1 MSEKIDLS
9 DIEELDINYIELD
22 PEYQVESD
30 SNTIE
35 SDKDTDI
42 SDEEEDSIAIF
53 SRKTHVQEV
62 HYATVPI
69 EYPKTSEYGVATV
82 YNITGWKN
90 PRDCWKNIQ
99 YSLGGG
105 GQSSIKNCPF
115 FGNISIKKEE
125 RNCMG
130 IKHCEFINPE
140 IINMSHNEV
149 DFDSE
154 FWQEI
159 SKNKHVE
166 TKKSKTYALYLGSM
180 ESKCK
185 FKQNG
190 ISCSGKPKLINL
202 KNYQTSTSNYIIGC
216 DKYKLNDKYHRY
228 IKVDPAT
235 YDIPLLRD
243 LLNGNVEERELLKYC
258 TTISSRSSKQKLC
271 EKTHINSD
279 GHIVRGNIKERTCR
293 VQFTLLTPYDLNQCP
308 CIVIICKGIHNHPPP
323 PPERIP
329 DGIKD
334 DLQDIIKNAIED
346 DNSVTAGSIT
356 SDIYS
361 NELVIFVCMLKD
373 QAKLIHQ
380 LGSIQ
385 IDLTFKRVKGNINE
399 FEINSYNTEHKLI
412 LSYARV
418 YTNVTTAEGY
428 QQLFTDLFNVIKDL
442 TGQAVKFRHIDGNG
456 IGCIIGDLDPAQAK
470 GLGLFLQSKDTHKD
484 WETHLQYIFK
494 SCVVHFER
502 NARAKKFSS
511 ETLNL
516 ILNIPTAPS
525 IGELEKI
532 FYTLEQL
539 EESKIK
545 EWIRYYR
552 QPYVLASLNL
562 NASKIDPEIWAS
574 SANNTNV
581 AEAAHALA
589 NREGKHL
596 KLLTAIIRGRKVDQK
611 AVKIMETENKFG
623 VPYSRRD
630 NGEVKKFLRQLHIKP
645 ILVDSTNIKAES
657 SQPKRKG
664 QFASTRN
671 SKQRKITENNTENI
685 DFDIEERKIA
695 LKERELQ
702 ICVQEAAARKALA
715 EAEAMELINLEKK
728 KSLGLL

>member
-1 MSEKIDLS
+1 
-9 DIEELDINYIELD
+9 YIL
-22 PEYQVESD
+22 
-30 SNTIE
+30 
-35 SDKDTDI
+35 
-42 SDEEEDSIAIF
+42 
-53 SRKTHVQEV
+53 EV
-62 HYATVPI
+62 WNLNV
-69 EYPKTSEYGVATV
+69 
-82 YNITGWKN
+82 N
-90 PRDCWKNIQ
+90 
-99 YSLGGG
+99 L
-105 GQSSIKNCPF
+105 
-115 FGNISIKKEE
+115 
-125 RNCMG
+125 
-130 IKHCEFINPE
+130 
-140 IINMSHNEV
+140 
-149 DFDSE
+149 
-154 FWQEI
+154 
-159 SKNKHVE
+159 NK
-166 TKKSKTYALYLGSM
+166 M
-180 ESKCK
+180 
-185 FKQNG
+185 
-190 ISCSGKPKLINL
+190 
-202 KNYQTSTSNYIIGC
+202 
-216 DKYKLNDKYHRY
+216 
-228 IKVDPAT
+228 
-235 YDIPLLRD
+235 
-243 LLNGNVEERELLKYC
+243 EERELLKYC

-356 SDIYS
+356 SDIYP

-385 IDLTFKRVKGNINE
+385 IDLTFKRVKGNINK

-412 LSYARV
+412 LSYACV

-470 GLGLFLQSKDTHKD
+470 GLGLFLQSEDTHKD

-516 ILNIPTAPS
+516 ILNISTAPS

-596 KLLTAIIRGRKVDQK
+596 KLLTAIIRGR
-611 AVKIMETENKFG
+611 T
-623 VPYSRRD
+623 R
-630 NGEVKKFLRQLHIKP
+630 NGKNKP

-671 SKQRKITENNTENI
+671 SKQCKITENNTENI

>member
-22 PEYQVESD
+22 PEYQKK
-30 SNTIE
+30 IQLQY
-35 SDKDTDI
+35 
-42 SDEEEDSIAIF
+42 F
-53 SRKTHVQEV
+53 QER
-62 HYATVPI
+62 HMYKKFIMPL
-69 EYPKTSEYGVATV
+69 YQL
-82 YNITGWKN
+82 NIQKLQN
-90 PRDCWKNIQ
+90 MVLPQYIILQIQ

>member
-1 MSEKIDLS
+1 MLGVIHSIQTKQL
-9 DIEELDINYIELD
+9 ELHNY
-22 PEYQVESD
+22 
-30 SNTIE
+30 
-35 SDKDTDI
+35 
-42 SDEEEDSIAIF
+42 
-53 SRKTHVQEV
+53 V
-62 HYATVPI
+62 HTMNI
-69 EYPKTSEYGVATV
+69 YP
-82 YNITGWKN
+82 
-90 PRDCWKNIQ
+90 
-99 YSLGGG
+99 
-105 GQSSIKNCPF
+105 
-115 FGNISIKKEE
+115 
-125 RNCMG
+125 
-130 IKHCEFINPE
+130 
-140 IINMSHNEV
+140 
-149 DFDSE
+149 
-154 FWQEI
+154 
-159 SKNKHVE
+159 
-166 TKKSKTYALYLGSM
+166 
-180 ESKCK
+180 
-185 FKQNG
+185 
-190 ISCSGKPKLINL
+190 
-202 KNYQTSTSNYIIGC
+202 
-216 DKYKLNDKYHRY
+216 
-228 IKVDPAT
+228 
-235 YDIPLLRD
+235 
-243 LLNGNVEERELLKYC
+243 
-258 TTISSRSSKQKLC
+258 
-271 EKTHINSD
+271 
-279 GHIVRGNIKERTCR
+279 
-293 VQFTLLTPYDLNQCP
+293 
-308 CIVIICKGIHNHPPP
+308 
-323 PPERIP
+323 
-329 DGIKD
+329 
-334 DLQDIIKNAIED
+334 
-346 DNSVTAGSIT
+346 
-356 SDIYS
+356 
-361 NELVIFVCMLKD
+361 NELVIFVCMLRD

-428 QQLFTDLFNVIKDL
+428 QQLFTELFNVIKNL

-484 WETHLQYIFK
+484 WETHLQYI
-494 SCVVHFER
+494 
-502 NARAKKFSS
+502 
-511 ETLNL
+511 LNHVL
-516 ILNIPTAPS
+516 SILNAPS

-611 AVKIMETENKFG
+611 ALKIMETENKFG

-630 NGEVKKFLRQLHIKP
+630 NGEVKKISKAITRKGTRNGKNKP